1 MTENKTIR
9 SNLHTHTKFS
19 DGRSTLDENVKAAVE
34 AGFLSLGISDHTYVE
49 GVDFGIHADKTED
62 YVRSVRSAAN
72 EYKDKLDIFC
82 GIELDAGIPC
92 KRELLDYVI
101 ASVHFIDAKGETYPV
116 DLSGDEQRRT
126 INEAFGGKEHLYAAA
141 YFDTLAEHVEHSKPD
156 IVGHFD
162 LLTKFNGF
170 DETDERYRESAL
182 STVRRIMKTCTRFE
196 VNTGAMAR
204 GYKTTP
210 YPARFILEEIKSLG
224 GSVILSSDCHDADK
238 LTFAFDE
245 SVKLL
250 KEIGFTHVDRLT
262 ADGFVAD
269 EI

>member
-1 MTENKTIR
+1 
-9 SNLHTHTKFS
+9 
-19 DGRSTLDENVKAAVE
+19 
-34 AGFLSLGISDHTYVE
+34 
-49 GVDFGIHADKTED
+49 
-62 YVRSVRSAAN
+62 
-72 EYKDKLDIFC
+72 
-82 GIELDAGIPC
+82 
-92 KRELLDYVI
+92 
-101 ASVHFIDAKGETYPV
+101 
-116 DLSGDEQRRT
+116 
-126 INEAFGGKEHLYAAA
+126 
-141 YFDTLAEHVEHSKPD
+141 
-156 IVGHFD
+156 
-162 LLTKFNGF
+162 
-170 DETDERYRESAL
+170 
-182 STVRRIMKTCTRFE
+182 